1 MLHQRLTHFDVR
13 PQLYLQAF
21 LEMMDI
27 NEIREYLPHRYPF
40 LLVDRVVDLDVEGQR
55 IRAYKNV
62 SINEPFFNG
71 HFPQH
76 PIMPGVLIIEAMAQA
91 AGILGFKMLDVKP
104 ADGTIYYFVGSD
116 KMRFRQPVIPGDQLI
131 LEARFLSA
139 KRSIW
144 KFECQALV
152 DDKQVC
158 SGEIICAERKL

>member
-1 MLHQRLTHFDVR
+1 
-13 PQLYLQAF
+13 
-21 LEMMDI
+21 MMDI

-40 LLVDRVVDLDVEGQR
+40 LLVDRVVETDIEGKR

-71 HFPQH
+71 HFPEH

-104 ADGTIYYFVGSD
+104 ADGTLYYFVGSD
-116 KMRFRQPVIPGDQLI
+116 KLRFRQPVLPGDQLQLHAKFI
-131 LEARFLSA
+131 SV

-144 KFECQALV
+144 KFDCHATV
-152 DDKQVC
+152 DDKPVC
-158 SGEIICAERKL
+158 SAEIICAERKL

>member
-1 MLHQRLTHFDVR
+1 
-13 PQLYLQAF
+13 
-21 LEMMDI
+21 MMDI

-40 LLVDRVVDLDVEGQR
+40 LLVDRVVDLDVEGKR

-91 AGILGFKMLDVKP
+91 AGILGFKMLGVKP
-104 ADGTIYYFVGSD
+104 ADGTLYYFVGSD
-116 KMRFRQPVIPGDQLI
+116 KLRFRQPVLPGDQLI
-131 LEARFLSA
+131 LEAKFLSV

-144 KFECQALV
+144 KFDCQARV
-152 DDKQVC
+152 GDKAVC
-158 SGEIICAERKL
+158 SAEIICAEQKL

>member
-1 MLHQRLTHFDVR
+1 
-13 PQLYLQAF
+13 
-21 LEMMDI
+21 MMDI

-40 LLVDRVVDLDVEGQR
+40 LLVDRVVELDIEGKR

-71 HFPQH
+71 HFPEH

-104 ADGTIYYFVGSD
+104 ADGTLYYFVGSD
-116 KMRFRQPVIPGDQLI
+116 KLRFRQPVLPGDQLQLHAKFI
-131 LEARFLSA
+131 SV

-144 KFECQALV
+144 TFDCHATV
-152 DDKQVC
+152 DDKPVC
-158 SGEIICAERKL
+158 SAEIICAERKL

>member
-1 MLHQRLTHFDVR
+1 
-13 PQLYLQAF
+13 
-21 LEMMDI
+21 MMDI

-40 LLVDRVVDLDVEGQR
+40 LLVDRVVELDIEGKR

-104 ADGTIYYFVGSD
+104 ADGTLYYFVGSD
-116 KMRFRQPVIPGDQLI
+116 KLRFRQPVLPGDQLQLNAQFI
-131 LEARFLSA
+131 SV
-139 KRSIW
+139 KRGIW
-144 KFECQALV
+144 KFDCNATV
-152 DDKQVC
+152 DDKPVC
-158 SGEIICAERKL
+158 SAEIICAERKL

>member
-1 MLHQRLTHFDVR
+1 
-13 PQLYLQAF
+13 
-21 LEMMDI
+21 MMDI

-40 LLVDRVVDLDVEGQR
+40 LLVDRVVELDIEGKR

-104 ADGTIYYFVGSD
+104 ADGTLYYFVGSD
-116 KMRFRQPVIPGDQLI
+116 KLRFRQPVLPGDQLQLHAQFI
-131 LEARFLSA
+131 SV

-144 KFECQALV
+144 KFDCHATV
-152 DDKQVC
+152 DDKPVC
-158 SGEIICAERKL
+158 SAEIICAERKL